1 MNAVPFRKMKLPGC
15 ITIPV
20 LLAVVLTQAASA
32 QFIEADVTV
41 MLDRLPLEKQQEL
54 RYFSDKVTDY
64 INTHAWTDEQF
75 DEPVHVSIQIFL
87 QDKSSNYESRY
98 SGRFLITNNLDL
110 QQFDKYWRFPYEEG
124 NPLLHD
130 EHVFNPLTS
139 FINYYIYIVVGSEYD
154 KMGKY
159 LGTPFFEKA
168 KQICEQ
174 AKFNSLYSYGWEERE
189 LRINEILSEANLSFR
204 AMKDRLYLG
213 YSYAGDVD
221 SVARRYVGEAV
232 DMLAEIL
239 TEHPGDEKALE
250 FLQAH
255 YIDIMDIFSY
265 DNNILNTF
273 IRIDPDHADT
283 YRKYLNK

>member
-1 MNAVPFRKMKLPGC
+1 MNTVPFRQVTLRGIVMVSA
-15 ITIPV
+15 V
-20 LLAVVLTQAASA
+20 LAFAFVQTAVA

-41 MLDRLPLEKQQEL
+41 MLDRLPLEKQQKL
-54 RYFSDKVTDY
+54 RFFSEKIADY
-64 INTHAWTDEQF
+64 INSHTWTDEQF
-75 DEPVHVSIQIFL
+75 DEPVKVSIQIFL

-98 SGRFLITNNLDL
+98 GGRFLITNNSDL

-124 NPLLHD
+124 DPLLHD

-139 FINYYIYIVVGSEYD
+139 LINYYMFIVVGSEYD

-159 LGTPFFEKA
+159 LGTPFFEKS

-189 LRINEILSEANLSFR
+189 LRINEILSKKNLPFR

-213 YSYAGDVD
+213 YSYVGDVD
-221 SVARRYVGEAV
+221 STARRYIGEAV
-232 DMLAEIL
+232 DMLAGIL
-239 TEHPGDEKALE
+239 TDDPGNEKALK
-250 FLQAH
+250 FLQAN

-265 DNNILNTF
+265 DKNILNTF
-273 IRIDPDHADT
+273 IKIDPDHADT
-283 YRKYLNK
+283 YKSYLNK